1 LRQIELSTL
10 YLLVLNS
17 INYLIAVTVLH
28 NYMERKTRIEVNR
41 ALRRR
46 AKMMGIPRDV
56 AIVLALI
63 VVFCLFLGYLKVPGN
78 IVTAI
83 FVTLFFTA
91 ILSLKDGM
99 ADVLARNREPK
110 NYTRGCL
117 NYRSPS
123 VPLGKS
129 PLSDLTPR
137 SIARQL
143 KKK

>member
-1 LRQIELSTL
+1 
-10 YLLVLNS
+10 
-17 INYLIAVTVLH
+17 
-28 NYMERKTRIEVNR
+28 MERKTRIEVNR

-63 VVFCLFLGYLKVPGN
+63 VVFCLFLGYLKVPAN
-78 IVTAI
+78 IVAAI

-99 ADVLARNREPK
+99 ADVLARNRKPK

-117 NYRSPS
+117 NYRSPLLGETHAEVSS
-123 VPLGKS
+123 VRFHPL
-129 PLSDLTPR
+129 PALTSR
-137 SIARQL
+137 SIDIHS
-143 KKK
+143 KKRP

>member
-1 LRQIELSTL
+1 
-10 YLLVLNS
+10 
-17 INYLIAVTVLH
+17 
-28 NYMERKTRIEVNR
+28 
-41 ALRRR
+41 
-46 AKMMGIPRDV
+46 MMGIPRDV

-63 VVFCLFLGYLKVPGN
+63 VAFCLFLGYLKVPGN

-117 NYRSPS
+117 NYRSP
-123 VPLGKS
+123 
-129 PLSDLTPR
+129 LSDLTPR
-137 SIARQL
+137 SIARL
-143 KKK
+143 IRKK

>member
-1 LRQIELSTL
+1 
-10 YLLVLNS
+10 
-17 INYLIAVTVLH
+17 
-28 NYMERKTRIEVNR
+28 MERKTRIEVNR

-129 PLSDLTPR
+129 PLSDLTPQ
-137 SIARQL
+137 SIARRF
-143 KKK
+143 KKN

>member
-17 INYLIAVTVLH
+17 IKYLRAVTVLH

-117 NYRSPS
+117 DYRSP
-123 VPLGKS
+123 L
-129 PLSDLTPR
+129 LDLTPQ
-137 SIARQL
+137 SIARRF
-143 KKK
+143 KKN

>member
-1 LRQIELSTL
+1 
-10 YLLVLNS
+10 
-17 INYLIAVTVLH
+17 
-28 NYMERKTRIEVNR
+28 MERKTRIEVNR

-63 VVFCLFLGYLKVPGN
+63 VFISLLLVYFHVPAN
-78 IVTAI
+78 IVAAL
-83 FVTLFFTA
+83 FVTFFFTA

-117 NYRSPS
+117 NYRSP
-123 VPLGKS
+123 
-129 PLSDLTPR
+129 LSDLTSKFIDR
-137 SIARQL
+137 RFR
-143 KKK
+143 KK

>member
-1 LRQIELSTL
+1 
-10 YLLVLNS
+10 
-17 INYLIAVTVLH
+17 
-28 NYMERKTRIEVNR
+28 MERKTRIEVNR

-117 NYRSPS
+117 NRSPS

-129 PLSDLTPR
+129 PLSDLTPQ
-137 SIARQL
+137 SIARRF
-143 KKK
+143 KKN

>member
-1 LRQIELSTL
+1 
-10 YLLVLNS
+10 VLNS
-17 INYLIAVTVLH
+17 INYLIAVTVLP

-110 NYTRGCL
+110 NYTRGCM
-117 NYRSPS
+117 NYR
-123 VPLGKS
+123 S
-129 PLSDLTPR
+129 PLSDLTLQ
-137 SIARQL
+137 SIARSIR
-143 KKK
+143 KK

>member
-1 LRQIELSTL
+1 
-10 YLLVLNS
+10 
-17 INYLIAVTVLH
+17 
-28 NYMERKTRIEVNR
+28 MERKTRIEVNR

-63 VVFCLFLGYLKVPGN
+63 IVFCLILGYLKVPGN
-78 IVTAI
+78 IVAAI

-117 NYRSPS
+117 NYRSP
-123 VPLGKS
+123 
-129 PLSDLTPR
+129 LSDLTPQ
-137 SIARQL
+137 SIARRI
-143 KKK
+143 KKN

>member
-1 LRQIELSTL
+1 
-10 YLLVLNS
+10 
-17 INYLIAVTVLH
+17 
-28 NYMERKTRIEVNR
+28 MERKTRIEVNR

-63 VVFCLFLGYLKVPGN
+63 IVFCLVLGYLKVPGN
-78 IVTAI
+78 IVAAI

-117 NYRSPS
+117 DYRSPLLGETHAEVS
-123 VPLGKS
+123 SARFHPL
-129 PLSDLTPR
+129 PDLNSQ
-137 SIARQL
+137 SIARRIN
-143 KKK
+143 KK

>member
-1 LRQIELSTL
+1 
-10 YLLVLNS
+10 
-17 INYLIAVTVLH
+17 
-28 NYMERKTRIEVNR
+28 MERKTRIEVNR

-63 VVFCLFLGYLKVPGN
+63 VTFCLFLGYLKVPGN
-78 IVTAI
+78 IVIAI

-99 ADVLARNREPK
+99 ADVLARNRDPK

-117 NYRSPS
+117 DYRSPLPDS
-123 VPLGKS
+123 
-129 PLSDLTPR
+129 TPQFR
-137 SIARQL
+137 TRRI
-143 KKK
+143 KKD

>member
-1 LRQIELSTL
+1 
-10 YLLVLNS
+10 
-17 INYLIAVTVLH
+17 
-28 NYMERKTRIEVNR
+28 MERKTRIEVNR

-63 VVFCLFLGYLKVPGN
+63 VVLCLFLGYLKVPTN

-99 ADVLARNREPK
+99 ADVLARNRKPK

-117 NYRSPS
+117 NYRSPL
-123 VPLGKS
+123 P
-129 PLSDLTPR
+129 DLTSR
-137 SIARQL
+137 SIDL
-143 KKK
+143 HSKKRP

>member
-1 LRQIELSTL
+1 
-10 YLLVLNS
+10 
-17 INYLIAVTVLH
+17 
-28 NYMERKTRIEVNR
+28 
-41 ALRRR
+41 
-46 AKMMGIPRDV
+46 MMGIPRDV

-91 ILSLKDGM
+91 ILSLKD
-99 ADVLARNREPK
+99 VLARNREPK

-123 VPLGKS
+123 APLGKS
-129 PLSDLTPR
+129 PL
-137 SIARQL
+137 
-143 KKK
+143 

>member
-1 LRQIELSTL
+1 
-10 YLLVLNS
+10 
-17 INYLIAVTVLH
+17 
-28 NYMERKTRIEVNR
+28 MERKTRIEVNR

-78 IVTAI
+78 VVTAI

-110 NYTRGCL
+110 SYTRGCL
-117 NYRSPS
+117 NYRSPLPGS
-123 VPLGKS
+123 
-129 PLSDLTPR
+129 TPQFITR
-137 SIARQL
+137 RIN
-143 KKK
+143 KN

>member
-1 LRQIELSTL
+1 
-10 YLLVLNS
+10 
-17 INYLIAVTVLH
+17 
-28 NYMERKTRIEVNR
+28 MERKTRIEVNR

-63 VVFCLFLGYLKVPGN
+63 VVFCLFLGYFGVPGN

-99 ADVLARNREPK
+99 ADVLARNRKPK

-117 NYRSPS
+117 NYRSPL
-123 VPLGKS
+123 LGETHAEETIFDTS
-129 PLSDLTPR
+129 SPTARFHPLSDLTPQ
-137 SIARQL
+137 SIARRIN
-143 KKK
+143 KN

>member
-1 LRQIELSTL
+1 
-10 YLLVLNS
+10 
-17 INYLIAVTVLH
+17 
-28 NYMERKTRIEVNR
+28 MERKTRIEVNR
-41 ALRRR
+41 VLRRR

-63 VVFCLFLGYLKVPGN
+63 VVFCLFLGYLKVPAN

-99 ADVLARNREPK
+99 ADVLARNRKPK

-117 NYRSPS
+117 NYRSPLLVLTHRPGGS
-123 VPLGKS
+123 LQVDASLVKR
-129 PLSDLTPR
+129 TPR
-137 SIARQL
+137 KPRRDFIRFQI
-143 KKK
+143 

>member
-10 YLLVLNS
+10 YLLVLNRDQ
-17 INYLIAVTVLH
+17 YLIAVTVLH

-117 NYRSPS
+117 NYRSP
-123 VPLGKS
+123 
-129 PLSDLTPR
+129 LSDLTPR